1 MNRKTFRYRLTHL
14 RSQRQFWVVN
24 VDKMAM
30 KEANIIEEI
39 RIGQTT
45 DNWITF
51 RMKLKGKTN
60 KTERDVQMIE
70 LLDIENSQS
79 FSLIIKRDD
88 HPLLCYSWD
97 FYTKNIHLFQQLIM
111 DEMQKKIAKCKQL
124 HSFETH
130 HEMLKFLYRR
140 YLVKEGKILMH
151 MIDQKVDEEE
161 TVATNHRRLQRRFQK
176 FLYRLNLDIDK
187 RYFQLIMRING
198 RLKSKNQSELL
209 DLINQFDRRPYFN
222 FLFNKYSISGRDMIS
237 REGLSL
243 FFIEEQ
249 NERLTEDELN
259 ELMSE
264 FSEEFQG
271 QQFITRSAFY
281 YIMETPKW
289 SELFDYDQREIC
301 QDMTRPMTDYFIAS
315 SHNSYLSG
323 NQLSSESSYEMYRKI
338 LLTGCRC
345 IEIDLWDDVGNGG
358 LGTTR
363 PVIYHGY
370 TLTTKI
376 ELQGVLET
384 INSVAFEK
392 SDYPLIISI
401 ENRCKQ
407 TENHRCIANLM
418 HAIFKDRLYIE
429 PISDDCLRFP
439 SPEQMRGKI
448 FIKCSKNQSLN
459 KHFLSETDFDR
470 RLPLGIMDIYLV
482 SGDRRRDH
490 LEQIQ
495 QQKYSKR
502 ERHEPV
508 VIIKNDVEEDDE
520 SYLDKRY
527 GFPII
532 RIRPPNLMNQRI
544 ISNYDDFNVQDEYD
558 EGDNIIAAKSSGHHW
573 DESFSSLINYF
584 ETRKFHSMSEC
595 LSDFKF
601 HHMISR
607 DERQSLELIELK
619 VDEYREFTK
628 NHMVR
633 VYPSGWRQ
641 NSSNYWPLDHWNSGA
656 QLVALNYQRSTLP
669 MFLNNALFA
678 LNGQCG
684 YVLKPTHL
692 RYDSNDDDES
702 LMKQQPLIK
711 LRVKVLCGQFWNT
724 FDNMFACQKVHLKII
739 IRVYCGHR
747 KYRQVT
753 EKNHNGFNPVWNET
767 FDFPIDQPELT
778 FVHFTLTNHD
788 NFFAHYLIS
797 FNAIRKGYR
806 FVPLYDKHYRL
817 ISFTKLF
824 LHIDY

>member
-1 MNRKTFRYRLTHL
+1 
-14 RSQRQFWVVN
+14 
-24 VDKMAM
+24 
-30 KEANIIEEI
+30 
-39 RIGQTT
+39 
-45 DNWITF
+45 
-51 RMKLKGKTN
+51 
-60 KTERDVQMIE
+60 
-70 LLDIENSQS
+70 
-79 FSLIIKRDD
+79 
-88 HPLLCYSWD
+88 
-97 FYTKNIHLFQQLIM
+97 
-111 DEMQKKIAKCKQL
+111 
-124 HSFETH
+124 
-130 HEMLKFLYRR
+130 
-140 YLVKEGKILMH
+140 
-151 MIDQKVDEEE
+151 
-161 TVATNHRRLQRRFQK
+161 
-176 FLYRLNLDIDK
+176 
-187 RYFQLIMRING
+187 
-198 RLKSKNQSELL
+198 
-209 DLINQFDRRPYFN
+209 
-222 FLFNKYSISGRDMIS
+222 MIS

-508 VIIKNDVEEDDE
+508 VIIKNDVEEDDDNF
-520 SYLDKRY
+520 YLIMEYIDGPTLSEYIHSHGPLNIETAIDFIKQILN
-527 GFPII
+527 GVKQAHE
-532 RIRPPNLMNQRI
+532 QRI
-544 ISNYDDFNVQDEYD
+544 IHRDIKPQNV
-558 EGDNIIAAKSSGHHW
+558 
-573 DESFSSLINYF
+573 LINKDKILKIF
-584 ETRKFHSMSEC
+584 DFGIAKALSETSMTQTNHVLGTVQY
-595 LSDFKF
+595 LSPEQAKGDKTNETTDIYSIGIVLYEMLVGEPPFRGETAVSIAIK
-601 HHMISR
+601 HIQETVPNITEKHPNIP
-607 DERQSLELIELK
+607 QSL
-619 VDEYREFTK
+619 
-628 NHMVR
+628 
-633 VYPSGWRQ
+633 
-641 NSSNYWPLDHWNSGA
+641 SN
-656 QLVALNYQRSTLP
+656 V
-669 MFLNNALFA
+669 
-678 LNGQCG
+678 
-684 YVLKPTHL
+684 VLK
-692 RYDSNDDDES
+692 
-702 LMKQQPLIK
+702 
-711 LRVKVLCGQFWNT
+711 
-724 FDNMFACQKVHLKII
+724 A
-739 IRVYCGHR
+739 
-747 KYRQVT
+747 T
-753 EKNHNGFNPVWNET
+753 EKNPKDRYQTIEEMYNDLSSVLVTSRLNEEKHT
-767 FDFPIDQPELT
+767 RISDTTQTVPIDKKEIKNKTEKKNP
-778 FVHFTLTNHD
+778 
-788 NFFAHYLIS
+788 FAKYLK
-797 FNAIRKGYR
+797 F
-806 FVPLYDKHYRL
+806 
-817 ISFTKLF
+817 
-824 LHIDY
+824 